1 MRGDRFTFN
10 LANSSF
16 NALKQ
21 AKSDQTFQV
30 QISWRCNEDQT
41 QHTHTSTDMQY
52 TYFPNANYE
61 HTPIPP
67 ICKSYYLNVRKLSE
81 PIGAQNTRWAHT
93 LCFVMVFAVYGTFL
107 VIPTTQSHT
116 RFQTATCKAPPAHQK
131 RWPFTHTDGRATGC
145 SSVVQ
150 VCCPMTLFTWRLKGP
165 GITAPIRLVTALSAT
180 HPMTEHQLA
189 IALNIV

>member
-81 PIGAQNTRWAHT
+81 PIGAQNTRWAYT

-116 RFQTATCKAPPAHQK
+116 RFHRLQHAKHHLLIRSGDHSHTPMEEPPGA
-131 RWPFTHTDGRATGC
+131 
-145 SSVVQ
+145 VQ
-150 VCCPMTLFTWRLKGP
+150 WFKYVAQWHFLHEGWRGQESQH
-165 GITAPIRLVTALSAT
+165 LSD
-180 HPMTEHQLA
+180 
-189 IALNIV
+189 